1 MPACLIVDDAKT
13 VRKLARRMIEPMGF
27 VIDEAEHG
35 EEAIVKC
42 TQLMPDFILLDRYMP
57 VMDGLQF
64 IRHLRQMPGGDMPKV
79 IFCTTESNPEH
90 IMEAIT
96 AGANEYVMKPF
107 DEGIL
112 RDKMI
117 QVGLLSGE

>member
-1 MPACLIVDDAKT
+1 MANCLIVDDSKV

-27 VIDEAEHG
+27 AIEEAEHG
-35 EEAIVKC
+35 EEAFAKC
-42 TQLMPDFILLDRYMP
+42 QQLMPDFILLDRYMP
-57 VMDGLQF
+57 VMDGLEF
-64 IRHLRQMPGGDMPKV
+64 LKRLRASPGGEIPKV

-90 IMEAIT
+90 IMEAIQ

-112 RDKMI
+112 KDKMS
-117 QVGLLSGE
+117 QVGLI